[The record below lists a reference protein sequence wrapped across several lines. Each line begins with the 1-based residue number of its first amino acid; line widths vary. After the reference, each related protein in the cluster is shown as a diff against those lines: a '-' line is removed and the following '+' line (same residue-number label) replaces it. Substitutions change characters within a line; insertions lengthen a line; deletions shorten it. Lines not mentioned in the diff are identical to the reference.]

1 LEFEASSDDRL
12 FRLLVLTPPP
22 RQRDPVDEAVLDA
35 TVKAPRVV
43 VCVPTY
49 NERGNIEALLRALG
63 DVLPA
68 GGRVLVIDD
77 RSPDGTGDI
86 AEALSAELEFVHVLH
101 RAQKEGL
108 GPAYIA
114 GFQWAIE
121 READLVVAM
130 DCDFS
135 HDPAD
140 VPRLLHAARSA
151 ALVIGSRYV
160 EGGSVPDWSLLR
172 RMISRFGSFYAR
184 NILNLDVR
192 DLTGGFKCYHRGLL
206 EIIDLSTIRS
216 RGYMFQIET
225 TLRAVVS
232 GFTVSEIPITFADRR
247 EGASKMGGA
256 IVLEALWRVPCL
268 RLAGYA
274 SRRRPVPAQPG
285 PELDRASRI
294 DGVSAR

>member
-1 LEFEASSDDRL
+1 VLLELIDGTSDL
-12 FRLLVLTPPP
+12 G
-22 RQRDPVDEAVLDA
+22 QRDRVTEAAFDA
-35 TVKAPRVV
+35 TGNTPRVV
-43 VCVPTY
+43 VCLPTY
-49 NERGNIEALLRALG
+49 NECANIEALLRALG

-68 GGRVLVIDD
+68 GGSVLVIDD
-77 RSPDGTGDI
+77 HSPDGTGDI
-86 AEALSAELEFVHVLH
+86 AESLSAELKFVHVLH

-151 ALVIGSRYV
+151 ALVIGSRYI

-192 DLTGGFKCYHRGLL
+192 DLTGGFKCYHRDLL
-206 EIIDLSTIRS
+206 EVIGLSTIRS

-247 EGASKMGGA
+247 EGVSKMGGA
-256 IVLEALWRVPCL
+256 IVLEALWRVPWL
-268 RLAGYA
+268 RVAGYA
-274 SRRRPVPAQPG
+274 SRKRPLPARPA